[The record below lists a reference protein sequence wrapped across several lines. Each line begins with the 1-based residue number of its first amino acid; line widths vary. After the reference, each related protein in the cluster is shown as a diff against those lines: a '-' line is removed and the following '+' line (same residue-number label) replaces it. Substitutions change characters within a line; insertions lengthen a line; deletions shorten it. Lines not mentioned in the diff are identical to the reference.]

1 MERESESDNPD
12 AQVEAPRENRWVRF
26 VGYIK
31 RKVNERKAKKQNE
44 TPTDKAAR
52 RTAVATIW
60 MAIFTFVLASTSG
73 FTIWILKNQL
83 TEMHEGGI
91 DTHVLAEAAED
102 GAGAASDQADAA
114 QQFSDTAE
122 DINGR
127 MSDAVDQLQA
137 TADNTKT
144 TIRNAEKS
152 FRDEQRAWVG
162 VEQVIPKDFS
172 ETVPWTV
179 TVVFFNSGRTPA
191 RNVQISA
198 MFKTSPIP
206 LTGPPPE
213 DIKKLQFRPTQS
225 IAPQGRYFEFIGR
238 VIPAEPYTPFQMQGF
253 QQLIPQ
259 YQLIKNK
266 TILLYYFGIFKYD
279 DVFGNHRETQYCI
292 LLANPDTKEAGFCD
306 AFNDLN

>member
-144 TIRNAEKS
+144 TIKATQDALRL
-152 FRDEQRAWVG
+152 EQRPWMFISGMDLKPLVLNDPLT
-162 VEQVIPKDFS
+162 VEYSIKN
-172 ETVPWTV
+172 E
-179 TVVFFNSGRTPA
+179 GRTPA
-191 RNVQISA
+191 TMRKDSKISMA
-198 MFKTSPIP
+198 ISLAPVNQLKDIAANTPFKAGLAFPGVIYGPTLISS
-206 LTGPPPE
+206 TTMTGGPPRLLGANELAAYNSKP
-213 DIKKLQFRPTQS
+213 PTLWVY
-225 IAPQGRYFEFIGR
+225 IYGR
-238 VIPAEPYTPFQMQGF
+238 
-253 QQLIPQ
+253 LI
-259 YQLIKNK
+259 Y
-266 TILLYYFGIFKYD
+266 
-279 DVFGNHRETQYCI
+279 
-292 LLANPDTKEAGFCD
+292 ADTFLD
-306 AFNDLN
+306 